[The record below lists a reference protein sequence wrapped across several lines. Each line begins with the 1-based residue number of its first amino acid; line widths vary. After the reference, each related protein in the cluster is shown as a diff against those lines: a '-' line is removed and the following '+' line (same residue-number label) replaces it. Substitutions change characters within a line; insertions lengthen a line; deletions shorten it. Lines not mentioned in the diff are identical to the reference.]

1 MRKAGP
7 ACRAAK
13 AAKPGTREKKS
24 CWGRR
29 VGSALGV
36 DDGWVATLGAC
47 RVAGPVARLGSAQ
60 PIYRTICGLLA
71 WQNVLAALDEML
83 LR

>member
-1 MRKAGP
+1 
-7 ACRAAK
+7 
-13 AAKPGTREKKS
+13 
-24 CWGRR
+24 
-29 VGSALGV
+29 
-36 DDGWVATLGAC
+36 VATLGAC